1 MQLGDQAGAR
11 TSQKYPWLAQLL
23 ARKPAKI
30 ADVTSGNKMAH
41 IARTVLKEI
50 YRERPMTSAS
60 VPAMGR

>member
-1 MQLGDQAGAR
+1 
-11 TSQKYPWLAQLL
+11 
-23 ARKPAKI
+23 
-30 ADVTSGNKMAH
+30 MAH